1 MYIFV
6 TRFLLISVMKLA
18 GGAIY
23 YLNYEYVS
31 VISRN
36 QNLAI

>member
-23 YLNYEYVS
+23 YLN
-31 VISRN
+31 
-36 QNLAI
+36 